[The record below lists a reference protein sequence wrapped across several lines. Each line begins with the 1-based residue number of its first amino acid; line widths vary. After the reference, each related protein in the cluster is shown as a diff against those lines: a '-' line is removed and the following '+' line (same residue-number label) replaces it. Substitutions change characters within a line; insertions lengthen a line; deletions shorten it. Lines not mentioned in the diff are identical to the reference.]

1 MAKVVGIYVAAADD
15 FDEIGRVRLDDAG
28 RVVIEGGHEVENI
41 LEATYVPDL
50 SDPGRR
56 RLFPEDGQAYLDAL
70 PIALH
75 GSYLRADEL
84 E

>member
-1 MAKVVGIYVAAADD
+1 MAKVVAIYVAAADD

-28 RVVIEGGHEVENI
+28 RVAIEGGARVNAI
-41 LEATYVPDL
+41 LESTYVPDL
-50 SDPGRR
+50 SDPARR
-56 RLFPEDGQAYLDAL
+56 RLFPEHGQAYLDAL